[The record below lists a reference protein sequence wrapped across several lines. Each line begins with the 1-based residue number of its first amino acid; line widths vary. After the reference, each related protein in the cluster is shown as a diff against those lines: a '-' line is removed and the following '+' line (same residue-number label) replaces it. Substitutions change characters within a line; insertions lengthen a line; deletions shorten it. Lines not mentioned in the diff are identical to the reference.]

1 MEMALPTPWIALPI
15 STICAQRE
23 WFSINREYQR
33 EPDIWSRDDELYLID
48 SILKG
53 YDIPKLYLR
62 KLGDKRYE
70 IADGQQRILTIWKFR
85 DNELTLR
92 GRVSGDELEGLK
104 YNDLTED
111 LVLQF
116 DNFPLHCMILGD
128 YDDEKVRELFSR
140 LQRGKPLNPA
150 EKLNALPGSIV
161 PLMRKLGKH
170 SLFNKVSF
178 HLGRYKT
185 YQLSAIFLLLESKG
199 ISDISPANLYAFFR
213 KNKNMNNSSSVAVRT
228 RKVLN
233 YLDRIFSNK
242 TPELSKNAWLVNVYL
257 LVSDCLQKYVMR
269 GMEQSVNDFCI
280 SFWKDIEK
288 AGRTGKGASELL
300 RFYDANKAGT
310 TSKKNI
316 QNRFALM
323 KMNFIN
329 YEKGLELLDPNRSFD
344 RYEKTVIYRRDE
356 GMCQDC
362 DRKISWEEYEA
373 DHVRAYSLGGKTTI
387 ENGQVLCSSCNKKK
401 GARPA

>member
-1 MEMALPTPWIALPI
+1 MALPI
-15 STICAQRE
+15 STICAHRE

-33 EPDIWSRDDELYLID
+33 EADIWSREDELYLID

-62 KLGDKRYE
+62 KLGGKRYE
-70 IADGQQRILTIWKFR
+70 IADGQQRLLTIWKFK

-104 YNDLTED
+104 YKDLPEE
-111 LVLQF
+111 LVRQF
-116 DNFPLHCMILGD
+116 DNFPLHCMVLED

-170 SLFNKVSF
+170 SFFNKVSF
-178 HLGRYKT
+178 RLGRYRN
-185 YQLSAIFLLLESKG
+185 YQLSAIFMLLESKG
-199 ISDISPANLYAFFR
+199 ISDISPSNLYALFR
-213 KNKNMNNSSSVAVRT
+213 DNKKMNNNSSVAVRT

-233 YLDRIFSNK
+233 YLNKVFSNK

-257 LVSDCLQKYVMR
+257 LVSECLQKYVMR
-269 GMEQSVNDFCI
+269 GMEQRVHDFYI
-280 SFWKDIEK
+280 SFWKDIET
-288 AGRTGKGASELL
+288 AGRSGKGASELIL
-300 RFYDANKAGT
+300 FYNANRSGT

-323 KMNFIN
+323 KMSFISHV
-329 YEKGLELLDPNRSFD
+329 KGLELLDPNRFFD
-344 RYEKTVIYRRDE
+344 SYEKTMIYRRDK
-356 GMCQDC
+356 GFCQDC
-362 DRKISWEEYEA
+362 GINVSWEEYEA
-373 DHVRAYSLGGKTTI
+373 DHVRAYVLGGKTTI

-401 GARPA
+401 GARFT